1 MSSDTFSL
9 LFGSVLLL
17 FLIIGFVW
25 ISIKVRKHGGSMTT
39 TMHAATYE
47 FLSKDNRAA
56 IGQIV
61 EVKANKK
68 MEEESG
74 KVNWLN
80 FPKKRKPIKDIFL
93 MGFLIL

>member
-17 FLIIGFVW
+17 IVIIGFVR
-25 ISIKVRKHGGSMTT
+25 ISIRVRKHGGSLT
-39 TMHAATYE
+39 TMHATTYE

-56 IGQIV
+56 IEQVV

-68 MEEESG
+68 MEEHESG
-74 KVNWLN
+74 KIN
-80 FPKKRKPIKDIFL
+80 
-93 MGFLIL
+93 